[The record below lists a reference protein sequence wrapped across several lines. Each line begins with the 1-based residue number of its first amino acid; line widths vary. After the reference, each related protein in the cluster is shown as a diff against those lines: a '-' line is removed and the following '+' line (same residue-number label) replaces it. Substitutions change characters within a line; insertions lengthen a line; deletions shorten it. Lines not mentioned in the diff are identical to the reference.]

1 MAARALAQGSIMIA
15 FNRWLAIVGGI
26 LVPSAEVLRRYHQM
40 LDLRVLPFWM
50 DDFILGGFLLYGVWR
65 TRHDI
70 ARGMPFLTAAWG
82 FACGMGYSSF
92 FAQLADIQ
100 NRPVDVSGASAAFV
114 VTIKGIALAFGVIG
128 LITALM
134 WKPTQTSGS
143 PRLA

>member
-1 MAARALAQGSIMIA
+1 MIA
-15 FNRWLAIVGGI
+15 FNRGLAIVGGI

-50 DDFILGGFLLYGVWR
+50 DDFILGGFLLYGAWR

-70 ARGMPFLTAAWG
+70 ARGLPVLTAAWG

-92 FAQLADIQ
+92 FSQLATIQ
-100 NRPVDVSGASAAFV
+100 AQPTDVSGASAAMV

-134 WKPTQTSGS
+134 VKPARESA
-143 PRLA
+143 RAA